1 MKATLPLLIASL
13 TLCLFACSSAL
24 SQRPVTLSTSV
35 PRPVD
40 LSGSWEVDYA
50 RSDNIQQ
57 ELNTLARQLRQE
69 IERRAR
75 AAEKGYS
82 VSGAPIASGRDLL
95 ALAEMAEL
103 ITASELLDI
112 TQTEGSLRIKR
123 DNSFALVCRIDRP
136 PPVVST
142 NPFGQERCGWDAHQ
156 LYFDISL
163 PDGLEIRHR
172 VTRAALGN
180 ALVVQSAV
188 YSPTVREPFV
198 INKVFTRYDPDKAG
212 FRCTQT
218 LSRGRVCTTE
228 ASEQ

>member
-1 MKATLPLLIASL
+1 MKATLPPLIVLL
-13 TLCLFACSSAL
+13 TLCLFACSGSQ
-24 SQRPVTLSTSV
+24 SQRPITQSTSV

-69 IERRAR
+69 MERRAR

-95 ALAEMAEL
+95 ALAEMADL

-112 TQTEGSLRIKR
+112 TQTDGSLRIKR

-136 PPVVST
+136 PPVVSE

-172 VTRAALGN
+172 ITRAALGN

-228 ASEQ
+228 APEP

>member
-13 TLCLFACSSAL
+13 TLCLFACSGSV
-24 SQRPVTLSTSV
+24 SQRPVTQSTSV

-69 IERRAR
+69 MERRAR

-95 ALAEMAEL
+95 ALAEMADL

-136 PPVVST
+136 PPVVSK

-172 VTRAALGN
+172 ITRAALGN

-228 ASEQ
+228 ASEP